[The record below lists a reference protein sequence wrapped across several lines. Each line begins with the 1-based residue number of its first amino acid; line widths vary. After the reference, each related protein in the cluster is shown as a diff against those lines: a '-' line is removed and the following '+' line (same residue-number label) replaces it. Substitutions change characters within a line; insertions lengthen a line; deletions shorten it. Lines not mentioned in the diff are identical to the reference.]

1 MDYSNFI
8 FNIYFKHLFVLC
20 VLMYLTQI
28 IHVTYI
34 RISIKVFWDE
44 NKDIF
49 AFEENKN
56 MFEFV

>member
-1 MDYSNFI
+1 
-8 FNIYFKHLFVLC
+8 
-20 VLMYLTQI
+20 MYLTQI